1 MGLTGT
7 TVVPVN
13 FHEIPLESWEIM
25 QQVKIDSA
33 AEAMTHI
40 RLSCFLPSAAL
51 ATGLNSPGLN
61 SPVDVAIGSLG
72 QPRSR
77 LSEHFL

>member
-13 FHEIPLESWEIM
+13 FHEIPLESWEIL

-51 ATGLNSPGLN
+51 ATDCQL
-61 SPVDVAIGSLG
+61 I
-72 QPRSR
+72 QIT
-77 LSEHFL
+77 